1 MTEETITQMIEE
13 MNLPFAYHHFAE
25 GEAPQLP
32 YLIYLYPESIEFSA
46 DSKVYAKGT
55 VLRIELYSE
64 IRDIGAERRIESVLD
79 SYEMFYHK
87 EELFIDSERLFEV
100 MYEMEVPVMG

>member
-1 MTEETITQMIEE
+1 MTEETVTQMIEE
-13 MNLPFAYHHFAE
+13 MDLPFAYHHFAE
-25 GEAPQLP
+25 GEAPSLP
-32 YLIYLYPESIEFSA
+32 YIIYLYPESIEFSA
-46 DSKVYAKGT
+46 DGMVYAKGA

-64 IRDIGAERRIESVLD
+64 IRDVDLERRIEDVLD

-87 EELFIDSERLFEV
+87 QELFIDSERLYEV

>member
-1 MTEETITQMIEE
+1 MTRETITAMIEE
-13 MNLPFAYHHFAE
+13 MDMPFAYHHFAE
-25 GEAPQLP
+25 GEAPNLP

-46 DSKVYAKGT
+46 DGKVYAKGT

-64 IRDIGAERRIESVLD
+64 IRDIDLESGIEAVLD

-87 EELFIDSERLFEV
+87 QELFIDSERLYEV

>member
-1 MTEETITQMIEE
+1 MTEETVTQMIEE
-13 MNLPFAYHHFAE
+13 MELPFAYHHFAE
-25 GEAPQLP
+25 GEAPSLP

-46 DSKVYAKGT
+46 DGKVYAKGT
-55 VLRIELYSE
+55 VLRLELYSE
-64 IRDIGAERRIESVLD
+64 IRDLDLERRIEAVLG

-87 EELFIDSERLFEV
+87 QELYIDSERLYEV